1 MTQWHGSGYILV
13 TSHSLQRPMFNSRAV
28 YVGFVQT
35 TWHWDRF
42 SSKHLQ
48 IYPISYHATN
58 APYLTTHLSL
68 TLYNL
73 SNCVTKIHWTSFFQ
87 STHISWALVDQLI
100 NTETFWFSTNI
111 NSENITQQKEI
122 TFSLLK
128 GDKLQGEQKWQK
140 MMPRVKNWRL
150 VSNYIASFQYSSM
163 FQNTQEI
170 PGDKAFWD

>member
-1 MTQWHGSGYILV
+1 
-13 TSHSLQRPMFNSRAV
+13 
-28 YVGFVQT
+28 
-35 TWHWDRF
+35 
-42 SSKHLQ
+42 
-48 IYPISYHATN
+48 
-58 APYLTTHLSL
+58 
-68 TLYNL
+68 
-73 SNCVTKIHWTSFFQ
+73 
-87 STHISWALVDQLI
+87 LVDQLI

-170 PGDKAFWD
+170 PGDKAF